1 MCRKSNENMKK
12 YLEKFSVHTT
22 KIGAGLLRPLK
33 THSFFNV
40 SYTCYKSLNESQRDL
55 TYPPNSGQKVFST
68 ASDFP
73 MGSLSVCC
81 GVSGAPKGPFQA
93 HRRPWL
99 ERCSHHCDS
108 LLAST
113 CLKAGDLKVIRLFVQ
128 ILWVAPSHSIPDSI
142 GYFIS
147 EEEFLLSICTCNFR
161 DNHDDNNKY
170 LWCNCISKTK
180 NIS

>member
-1 MCRKSNENMKK
+1 MCRNEKMKK
-12 YLEKFSVHTT
+12 YLEKFSVLPKSALVCSGHW
-22 KIGAGLLRPLK
+22 KLI
-33 THSFFNV
+33 SFFNV

-128 ILWVAPSHSIPDSI
+128 ILWVASSHSIPDSM

-147 EEEFLLSICTCNFR
+147 EEEF
-161 DNHDDNNKY
+161 
-170 LWCNCISKTK
+170 
-180 NIS
+180 

>member
-1 MCRKSNENMKK
+1 M
-12 YLEKFSVHTT
+12 
-22 KIGAGLLRPLK
+22 
-33 THSFFNV
+33 
-40 SYTCYKSLNESQRDL
+40 

-170 LWCNCISKTK
+170 LWCNCIKQRIFHKKYFISMCQKT
-180 NIS
+180 IVWSRFLS

>member
-1 MCRKSNENMKK
+1 MCRKSNVINEKMKK
-12 YLEKFSVHTT
+12 YLEKFSVLPKSALVCSGHW
-22 KIGAGLLRPLK
+22 KLI
-33 THSFFNV
+33 SFFNV

-128 ILWVAPSHSIPDSI
+128 ILWVASSHSIPDSM

-147 EEEFLLSICTCNFR
+147 EEEF
-161 DNHDDNNKY
+161 
-170 LWCNCISKTK
+170 
-180 NIS
+180 